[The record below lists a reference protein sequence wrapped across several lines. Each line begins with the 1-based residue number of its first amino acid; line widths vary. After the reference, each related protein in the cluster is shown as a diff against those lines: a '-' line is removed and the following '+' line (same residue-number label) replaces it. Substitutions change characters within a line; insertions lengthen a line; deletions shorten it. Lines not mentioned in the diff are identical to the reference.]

1 MLPVSR
7 FHRKTGNIFSLTRLL
22 LNMSYFRLTL
32 RSILLHVVLLLLAYT
47 IFRGL
52 FYAFNYDVIGSVSR
66 AEWGQALIGGLR
78 FDLSAIAF
86 INSLWILL
94 MLLCSG
100 HRPTRL
106 WRQVLEWAFWLPN
119 IVAILFEV
127 SDWVYFRFNRK
138 RATIEIFDLIFTK
151 GDFVSIL
158 PGYLVSYWYV
168 PLLSLLII
176 WLLWYAHRRIN
187 RITHARYELFVEL
200 RFPKLKGKKYFG
212 TKLVMIALMAGLVVL
227 AMRGGTQLVPVNARN
242 AISYLPVEKTGLVL
256 NTPFSIITS
265 AESSRLEEYK
275 FMSAEEADKLIHPI
289 KQYGTTQPFQ
299 PKNVVVIIVESL
311 SRVFTGLG
319 TDKSYTPFLDSLSR
333 SSIAYSNAY
342 ANGLRSNEGI
352 PSILSGIPSMMQ
364 GPIITSVYSNNKFTS
379 IAALLAAEG
388 YKTAFF
394 HGGTNGSMGFDT
406 YAANAG
412 FAKYF
417 GRSEYHNEK
426 DYDGTWGIYDE
437 PFLQFVSQQLSAM
450 PQPFMAAAFTLSSH
464 PPFAIPA
471 QYAGKFPQGRLGI
484 EASIGY
490 ADYALKRFFETAS
503 RQSWYHNTVFVITA
517 DHCSPFAP
525 DRFYTDF
532 LGRYQVPV
540 LLFDPQHTE
549 QARIDTALVQQI
561 DILPAIM
568 DYLHYPRP
576 FFAMGNSFFDTK
588 ATRSFI
594 TSLSGNYNAII
605 GNWHLKTNGTEL
617 TEAYHYPADI
627 QDKNNV
633 LQQVLPTDSF
643 RSTQRYLQAFIQLFN
658 HSVINNQMHS
668 ETYPINISR

>member
-1 MLPVSR
+1 
-7 FHRKTGNIFSLTRLL
+7 
-22 LNMSYFRLTL
+22 MSYFRLTL
-32 RSILLHVVLLLLAYT
+32 RSILLHVLLLLLAYA

-52 FYAFNYDVIGSVSR
+52 FYAFNYDEIGAVSR
-66 AEWGQALIGGLR
+66 AEWGQALQGGLR

-94 MLLCSG
+94 MLIFSG
-100 HRPTRL
+100 HKPGKV
-106 WRQVLEWAFWLPN
+106 WRRVIEWAFWLPN

-158 PGYLVSYWYV
+158 PGYIVSYWYV
-168 PLLSLLII
+168 PLLATVLIG
-176 WLLWYAHRRIN
+176 LLWYGHRKIN
-187 RITHARYELFVEL
+187 RVIGAQYDLFEQL

-212 TKLVMIALMAGLVVL
+212 TKLVMIALTAGLVVL

-242 AISYLPVEKTGLVL
+242 AISYLPVEKIGLVL

-265 AESSRLEEYK
+265 AESSRLKEYE
-275 FMSAEEADKLIHPI
+275 FMSAKEADKLIHPV
-289 KQYGTTQPFQ
+289 KQYVTDQPFQ
-299 PKNVVVIIVESL
+299 RKNVVVIILESF

-319 TDKSYTPFLDSLSR
+319 DAQSYTPFLDSLSR
-333 SSIAYSNAY
+333 NSIAYTNAY

-352 PSILSGIPSMMQ
+352 PAILSGIPAMMQ

-379 IAALLAAEG
+379 IAGLLQEEG

-412 FAKYF
+412 FEQYF
-417 GRSEYHNEK
+417 GRYEYHNEK

-437 PFLQFVSQQLSAM
+437 PFLQFVSKQLSAM
-450 PQPFMAAAFTLSSH
+450 PQPFMGAVFTLSSH
-464 PPFAIPA
+464 PPFSIPA

-490 ADYALKRFFETAS
+490 TDYALRRFFETAS
-503 RQSWYHNTVFVITA
+503 RQSWYNNTVFVITA

-540 LLFDPQHTE
+540 ILFDPQQHTL
-549 QARIDTALVQQI
+549 ARRDSILVQQI
-561 DILPAIM
+561 DILPTVM
-568 DYLHYPRP
+568 DYLHYHKP
-576 FFAMGNSFFDTK
+576 FFAFGNSVLDT
-588 ATRSFI
+588 AAPRYFI
-594 TSLSGNYNAII
+594 TNLSGNYNTII
-605 GNWHLKTNGTEL
+605 GDWHMKTQETDIKEV
-617 TEAYHYPADI
+617 YRFPADMK
-627 QDKNNV
+627 D
-633 LQQVLPTDSF
+633 QQNIFTQVQATDTF
-643 RSTQRYLQAFIQLFN
+643 YNRQRYLQALLQLFN
-658 HSVINNQMHS
+658 HSVIHNQMHC